1 MGKWYDIHG
10 NYVNG
15 KRHGYGVMTWPD
27 GSSYRGE
34 FYNDE
39 ITGKGK
45 YIYADG
51 KIYTGPMV
59 KGKANGIGILEW
71 PDGTRYEGEFVD
83 NRMEGKGTLIYP
95 DGRTLKGRFING
107 ILVNE

>member
-1 MGKWYDIHG
+1 
-10 NYVNG
+10 
-15 KRHGYGVMTWPD
+15 
-27 GSSYRGE
+27 
-34 FYNDE
+34 
-39 ITGKGK
+39 
-45 YIYADG
+45 
-51 KIYTGPMV
+51 MV